1 MAKIKDAAAIAE
13 KWSTVTPQRSTEYQ
27 KGVQNPRTPWAAA
40 AAAAG
45 PAQAAGVQAAIAN
58 KSFEK
63 GIARAGDAGW
73 QRGATTKG
81 PARFAEGVALAGPDY
96 QAGFGPYADVIRST
110 QLPQKFAR
118 GDPRNLARVEVMSKA
133 LRARAMGK

>member
-81 PARFAEGVALAGPDY
+81 PRASTKAW
-96 QAGFGPYADVIRST
+96 RSPAPT
-110 QLPQKFAR
+110 TRPASDR
-118 GDPRNLARVEVMSKA
+118 TPT
-133 LRARAMGK
+133 

>member
-63 GIARAGDAGW
+63 GIA
-73 QRGATTKG
+73 
-81 PARFAEGVALAGPDY
+81 LAGPDY